1 MTDNPTR
8 VAGTTIMI
16 GDDPDAIELDARN
29 GNLTIVLATGISLV
43 LNFADRDTI
52 EKLAVVASEAA
63 VVKRR
68 RDLWQVA

>member
-1 MTDNPTR
+1 MTDIPTR

-29 GNLTIVLATGISLV
+29 GDLTIILATGITLV

-52 EKLAVVASEAA
+52 EKLAVVAAEAA
-63 VVKRR
+63 VVKRS